1 MTNMLDDMYDELDHD
16 DYPDLSDD
24 EFNEYDDERAALRGT
39 SQCDGLCDPQCN
51 WCMVAHH
58 CPDECAGGVCPY
70 DTLAGKRIMALPLD
84 ESIDIGF

>member
-39 SQCDGLCDPQCN
+39 SQCDGLCIPQCS
-51 WCMVAHH
+51 WCMVAHY

-70 DTLAGKRIMALPLD
+70 DTLDKRRHDRVAHD
-84 ESIDIGF
+84 ESFDIEF